1 MLRFRLEYQFDST
14 GVLVPVLS
22 ADSKADGV
30 FLLLYF
36 AYLTG
41 GTARTA
47 LCVSVLDLA
56 RDGLREQGLGAE
68 AYLEPLYRRAETL
81 CSPARHMVEQLESGI
96 PLNDL
101 ILKYAAL

>member
-1 MLRFRLEYQFDST
+1 MAHLPPRGQNSYHLQWIDRNKL
-14 GVLVPVLS
+14 
-22 ADSKADGV
+22 
-30 FLLLYF
+30 
-36 AYLTG
+36 
-41 GTARTA
+41 TA